1 MPAFSMPAA
10 AMSAATMPAFS
21 MSAAAVA
28 AAAMPAFSMS
38 AAAASISV
46 IATAVAISVIA
57 TAAVR
62 PMTVFGLI
70 AAATAVAS
78 ATTISEAIAPAGPG
92 ANAQED
98 AVVEVPRAVKA
109 RGRAAI
115 GRIFVIAILAN
126 RGRTA
131 EADTD

>member
-1 MPAFSMPAA
+1 
-10 AMSAATMPAFS
+10 
-21 MSAAAVA
+21 
-28 AAAMPAFSMS
+28 
-38 AAAASISV
+38 
-46 IATAVAISVIA
+46 
-57 TAAVR
+57 
-62 PMTVFGLI
+62 MTVFGLI

-78 ATTISEAIAPAGPG
+78 ATTISEAMAAPAVAIAPAGPG

-98 AVVEVPRAVKA
+98 AVVEVPRPVIAI
-109 RGRAAI
+109 GRAAI